1 MATVRLLTAVPT
13 SGTSSQL
20 HALAV
25 KSHTLMFPCWSPA
38 VLSTVSSKALDCVSH
53 EQKPTNTAAT
63 SLAWTCL
70 KLAALCR
77 L

>member
-25 KSHTLMFPCWSPA
+25 KSHTLMFPCWSPVKRTDDWPSYGPLLLNTL
-38 VLSTVSSKALDCVSH
+38 VLT
-53 EQKPTNTAAT
+53 
-63 SLAWTCL
+63 
-70 KLAALCR
+70 
-77 L
+77 